1 MSFDSACG
9 KTLAES
15 LNIYVCCVGVPFHR
29 HVDPLL
35 HLVLFL
41 CIGIHPDLVLMI
53 CVKDGGV
60 NVIII
65 YSNNIIIFLAFY
77 PRLVA
82 KVEVKPQAPVADLE
96 RCEVLDP
103 PRPPPC
109 RGSGRGR
116 K

>member
-15 LNIYVCCVGVPFHR
+15 LNIYVCCVGVPFHG
-29 HVDPLL
+29 HVDPIL

-41 CIGIHPDLVLMI
+41 CIRIHPDLVLMI

-60 NVIII
+60 NVNVI
-65 YSNNIIIFLAFY
+65 YSIIIFVTCY

-96 RCEVLDP
+96 RREVLDP
-103 PRPPPC
+103 ATAVSGLGPR
-109 RGSGRGR
+109 
-116 K
+116 